1 MSESQHRGA
10 ATVRGLYERDEAA
23 IANLQKLRFF
33 PLAVVG
39 GRGARL
45 VEEDGRELIDLSGA
59 WGAASLGYGHPALV
73 EAISA
78 AATNPAGAS
87 VLSAANG
94 PATALAEKLLA
105 TFPGSGDNRVWFGHS
120 GSDANEAVFRA
131 VTRATGRS
139 GVIAFVGAYHGCT
152 TGSMAFSGHSVQAG
166 AAKADGLL
174 LLPYPDPYRP
184 YREDPTGDAILAELR
199 QRLEA
204 APERFAAA
212 FIEPIQSDGGVIVPP
227 TGFFR
232 AFAEICREYGV
243 LVVCDEVK
251 VGLGRSGRL
260 HCFEHEDFVPD
271 ILTIG
276 KGLGGGLPLS
286 AAIGPARI
294 LDCASAFA
302 MQTLHGNPICASAG
316 LAVLDTIEREELAQ
330 EADRKGK
337 ILRDGLAM
345 LAERYQLIGDIRGRG
360 LACGVELVLDR
371 QTRAPARAETAKLI
385 YRAYELGLVL
395 YSVGMNANVLEMTPP
410 LTISDAEIHQALNV
424 LEQAF
429 AEVPTVPDTAIAQ
442 FAGW

>member
-1 MSESQHRGA
+1 M
-10 ATVRGLYERDEAA
+10 TPLYDRDQAA

-33 PLAVVG
+33 PLATTG
-39 GRGARL
+39 GRGAKL
-45 VEEDGRELIDLSGA
+45 TEENGRELIDLSGA

-73 EAISA
+73 EAISRA
-78 AATNPAGAS
+78 AANPAGAS

-105 TFPGSGDNRVWFGHS
+105 AFPGAGGDKVWFGHS

-131 VTRATGRS
+131 VTKATGRS

-184 YREDPTGDAILAELR
+184 YREDPTGGAILTELR
-199 QRLEA
+199 QHLEL
-204 APERFAAA
+204 APEQFAAA
-212 FIEPIQSDGGVIVPP
+212 FIEPIQSDGGLIVPP
-227 TGFFR
+227 AGFFR

-243 LVVCDEVK
+243 IVVCDEVK

-286 AAIGPARI
+286 AAIGPAKV
-294 LDCASAFA
+294 LDCANAFA
-302 MQTLHGNPICASAG
+302 MQTLHGNPISAAAG
-316 LAVLDTIEREELAQ
+316 LAVLETIEREGLAQ
-330 EADRKGK
+330 EAERKGQR
-337 ILRDGLAM
+337 LRQGLQR
-345 LAERYQLIGDIRGRG
+345 LAEHHPLIGDVRGRG
-360 LACGVELVLDR
+360 LACGVELITDR
-371 QTRAPARAETAKLI
+371 QGRTPASRETAKLV
-385 YRAYELGLVL
+385 YRAYELGLVV
-395 YSVGMNANVLEMTPP
+395 YYVGMNSNVLEMTPP
-410 LTISDAEIHQALNV
+410 LTITDQDIDTALEI

-429 AEVPTVPDTAIAQ
+429 DDVTAGRVADTVLAD

>member
-1 MSESQHRGA
+1 MTA
-10 ATVRGLYERDEAA
+10 LYERDKAA
-23 IANLQKLRFF
+23 IATLQKLRFF
-33 PLAVVG
+33 PLAVTG

-45 VEEDGRELIDLSGA
+45 MEENGRELIDLSGA

-73 EAISA
+73 EAISGA
-78 AATNPAGAS
+78 AANPAGAS

-105 TFPGSGDNRVWFGHS
+105 AFPGSGDNKVWFGHS

-131 VTRATGRS
+131 VTKATGRT

-152 TGSMAFSGHSVQAG
+152 MGSMAFSGHSVQAG

-184 YREDPTGDAILAELR
+184 YRDDPTGGAILAELR

-204 APERFAAA
+204 APEQFAAA
-212 FIEPIQSDGGVIVPP
+212 FIEPIQSDGGLIVPP
-227 TGFFR
+227 PGFFR

-260 HCFEHEDFVPD
+260 HCFEHEGFVPD

-294 LDCASAFA
+294 LDGASAFA
-302 MQTLHGNPICASAG
+302 MQTLHGNPISAAAG
-316 LAVLDTIEREELAQ
+316 LAVLETIEREELAR
-330 EADRKGK
+330 EAERKGER
-337 ILRDGLAM
+337 LRQGLQR
-345 LAERYQLIGDIRGRG
+345 LAERHRLIGDVRGRG
-360 LACGVELVLDR
+360 LACGVELVTDHQSR
-371 QTRAPARAETAKLI
+371 TPASRETAKLVF
-385 YRAYELGLVL
+385 RAYELGLVV
-395 YSVGMNANVLEMTPP
+395 YYVGMNSNVLEMTPP
-410 LTISDAEIHQALNV
+410 LTITDQDIDAALDILDRAFDDVGAGRVSDAV
-424 LEQAF
+424 L
-429 AEVPTVPDTAIAQ
+429 TD

>member
-1 MSESQHRGA
+1 MTA
-10 ATVRGLYERDEAA
+10 LYERDKAA
-23 IANLQKLRFF
+23 IATLQKLRFF
-33 PLAVVG
+33 PLAVTG

-45 VEEDGRELIDLSGA
+45 MEENGRELIDLSGA

-73 EAISA
+73 EAISGA
-78 AATNPAGAS
+78 AANPAGAS

-105 TFPGSGDNRVWFGHS
+105 AFPGSGDNKVWFGHS

-131 VTRATGRS
+131 VTKATGRT

-152 TGSMAFSGHSVQAG
+152 MGSMAFSGHSVQAG

-184 YREDPTGDAILAELR
+184 YRDDPTGGAILAELR

-204 APERFAAA
+204 APEQFAAA
-212 FIEPIQSDGGVIVPP
+212 FIEPIQSDGGLIVPP
-227 TGFFR
+227 PGFFR

-260 HCFEHEDFVPD
+260 HCFEREGFVPD

-294 LDCASAFA
+294 LDGASAFA
-302 MQTLHGNPICASAG
+302 MQTLHGNPISAAAG
-316 LAVLDTIEREELAQ
+316 LAVLETIEREELAR
-330 EADRKGK
+330 EAERKGER
-337 ILRDGLAM
+337 LRQGLQR
-345 LAERYQLIGDIRGRG
+345 LAERHRLIGDVRGRG
-360 LACGVELVLDR
+360 LACGVELVTDHQSR
-371 QTRAPARAETAKLI
+371 TPASRETAKLVF
-385 YRAYELGLVL
+385 RAYELGLVV
-395 YSVGMNANVLEMTPP
+395 YYVGMNSNVLEMTPP
-410 LTISDAEIHQALNV
+410 MTITDQDIDAALDILDRAFDDVGAGRVSDSV
-424 LEQAF
+424 LA
-429 AEVPTVPDTAIAQ
+429 D